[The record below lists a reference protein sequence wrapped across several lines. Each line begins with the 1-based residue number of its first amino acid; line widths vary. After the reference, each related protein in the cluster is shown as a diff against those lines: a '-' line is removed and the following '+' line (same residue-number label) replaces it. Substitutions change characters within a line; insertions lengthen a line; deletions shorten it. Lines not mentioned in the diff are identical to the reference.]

1 MSDQDM
7 AEQLAAALE
16 GHEVTNED
24 GDIVEGETTNE
35 ESAPVDKTPED
46 DSATAESAEETED
59 EEAKTSDEESETDLA
74 QDESGKRYVPEKRFK
89 EIYGKAKATERELAA
104 LRSQM
109 ASGNS
114 VLQQTSGKSKSKE
127 SAPKVDKADV
137 LELKMTLPQFNPGN
151 ADYSEDLDTLGFQI
165 LRANPGMTPL
175 QAGYQA
181 LEMAKK
187 LAGKEAGI
195 KSEARTV
202 KAQQS
207 DQGIT
212 NRVVSRKAT
221 KPNVGNMSAKEM
233 ETYMKQN
240 GMW

>member
-7 AEQLAAALE
+7 AQQLAAALN
-16 GHEVTNED
+16 GHEVTDEE
-24 GDIVEGETTNE
+24 GGVAEGETATV
-35 ESAPVDKTPED
+35 ESAPEEKTPED
-46 DSATAESAEETED
+46 DSAEVQSTVDEPV
-59 EEAKTSDEESETDLA
+59 EEAKADTDESESDLA

-89 EIYGKAKATERELAA
+89 EVYGKQKATERELQA
-104 LRSQM
+104 LRAQM

-114 VLQQTSGKSKSKE
+114 VLQQAAGKPNSKNP
-127 SAPKVDKADV
+127 APKVDKADV
-137 LELKMTLPQFNPGN
+137 LELKMTLPQFNPGST
-151 ADYSEDLDTLGFQI
+151 DYSEDLDTLGFQI

-187 LAGKEAGI
+187 LAGGVAGA

-202 KAQQS
+202 KALQS

-212 NRVVSRKAT
+212 NRVVSRQAA
-221 KPNVGNMSAKEM
+221 KPNVDNMSADEM
-233 ETYMKQN
+233 EAYLKQN